1 MSIHSVDEDKI
12 HCNLAN
18 LQRDLLSI
26 YIIRNFS
33 VAAIK
38 ICKYLQTLKCIAL
51 FALSVVVVVVVKTVK
66 TEANQIITNSL
77 VSAQYA
83 FYIRGAGFVIWD

>member
-1 MSIHSVDEDKI
+1 MVHSMVDVDKLD
-12 HCNLAN
+12 CNLAN

-33 VAAIK
+33 VASAIK

-51 FALSVVVVVVVKTVK
+51 FALTVSVVVVKVD
-66 TEANQIITNSL
+66 E
-77 VSAQYA
+77 
-83 FYIRGAGFVIWD
+83 